1 MQLNEQGLKNRQE
14 WEAAGYRLPQYDR
27 EAMVTRTKE
36 NPCWVHFGAGNLFR
50 AFQANVAQNLLNK
63 GVIDRGI
70 IAVSGHEAM
79 EKLNNPRDNYFILV
93 TLKMDGSTEKTVV
106 GSVAESLTLDGG
118 YEKEFDRL
126 KEIFTK
132 DSLQMASFTI
142 TEKGYALRGSDGNLR
157 SDVEEDLQKGWQAPV
172 SYIGKICALLY
183 ARYQAGEKPV
193 AMVSMDNCSHN
204 GTILQKA
211 VETYAAAW
219 CENGLVEKS
228 FLSYIQNPE
237 KVTFPWTMI
246 DKICPRPDASV
257 EAMLQKDC
265 IQGTEPIITAKK
277 TYIAPYV
284 NAEESEYL
292 VIEDAFPNG
301 RPALEAGGLIFTD
314 AETVDKV
321 ERMKVCTCLNPLHTA
336 LSVFG
341 CLLGYRKICEEMQD
355 ESIRRLVELIG
366 YKEGLPVVVDP
377 GIIRP
382 EEFLDTV
389 LKVRIPNPFMPD
401 TPQRIVTDTS
411 QKLAVRFGETIRAY
425 QKSDMLD
432 IKSLTGI
439 PLVLAGWLRYL
450 MAVDDNGASFELS
463 ADPMIDTL
471 KPYTS
476 ELELTKQ
483 QDVEQMIAPVLR
495 MKEIFGVDLYE
506 TGLADKVAGYLRDM
520 TAGVGAVRRTL
531 DAAMSADRGAD
542 K

>member
-14 WEAAGYRLPQYDR
+14 WETAGYRLPQYDR
-27 EAMVTRTKE
+27 EAMAARTKE
-36 NPCWVHFGAGNLFR
+36 NPYWVHFGAGNIFR
-50 AFQANVAQNLLNK
+50 AFQANAVQNLLNE
-63 GVIDRGI
+63 GVVDRGI

-79 EKLNNPRDNYFILV
+79 EKLNIPRDNYFILV
-93 TLKMDGSTEKTVV
+93 TLKANGSTEKTVV

-118 YEKEFDRL
+118 YEKEFNRL

-142 TEKGYALRGSDGNLR
+142 TEKGYAIRGGDGSFR
-157 SDVEEDLQKGWQAPV
+157 SDVLEDLQKGWQAPV

-183 ARYQAGEKPV
+183 ARYQAGEKPI

-204 GTILQKA
+204 GTILREA
-211 VETYAAAW
+211 VETYVRAW
-219 CENGLVEKS
+219 CENHLAEEG
-228 FLSYIQNPE
+228 FLSYITNPE
-237 KVTFPWTMI
+237 KVSFPWTMI

-257 EAMLQKDC
+257 EAMLREDH

-301 RPALEAGGLIFTD
+301 RPALEKGGLIFTD

-341 CLLGYRKICEEMQD
+341 CLLGYRKIYEEMQD
-355 ESIRRLVELIG
+355 ESIRTLVETIG
-366 YKEGLPVVVDP
+366 YKEGLPVATDP

-382 EEFLDTV
+382 KDFLDTV

-425 QKSDMLD
+425 QESDMLD
-432 IKSLTGI
+432 VKTLKGI

-450 MAVDDNGASFELS
+450 MAVDDNGNSFELS
-463 ADPMIDTL
+463 PEPMLDTL
-471 KPYTS
+471 KPS
-476 ELELTKQ
+476 IDGLKLTEQ
-483 QDVEQMIAPVLR
+483 QDVGSIIAPVLK

-506 TGLADKVAGYLRDM
+506 AGLADRVCGYLQSM
-520 TAGVGAVRRTL
+520 TAGTGAVRRTL
-531 DAAMSADRGAD
+531 DKVIRE
-542 K
+542 